1 MIKEITVDTLYDLTR
16 VFLKNR
22 VSAEVWISKGLSEM
36 CKPAIDKAMETG
48 VKIHMDNTK
57 MSNESGFMVAG
68 YAFIEKPNIEGLMC
82 FSEGYHWNGI
92 DTSIRQILEHE
103 AIEKLKVQHNE
114 RQARLFNDEICIGK
128 NVVLNIHPSTRYSFE
143 FFGWRSVDM
152 TTEMALFIEYAK
164 GRKCLLDIGALYG
177 IFSLVFSEINKDSKV
192 HAFEP
197 EPTAFS
203 LLSFNA
209 SVNRGDVYT
218 YCVALSDNNGVILMD
233 KEWEH
238 YITSENGAHEV
249 VCKNGDDFCLA
260 HKVLPDT
267 LKIDTEGSELK
278 VLKGLRYLLLAN
290 HPMIFLE
297 LHPERMNAQGDSVS
311 ELVDFLKCFDYE
323 AIDTRTNEPISYA
336 EIGLIKDMDLR
347 LILI

>member
-1 MIKEITVDTLYDLTR
+1 
-16 VFLKNR
+16 
-22 VSAEVWISKGLSEM
+22 
-36 CKPAIDKAMETG
+36 
-48 VKIHMDNTK
+48 
-57 MSNESGFMVAG
+57 
-68 YAFIEKPNIEGLMC
+68 
-82 FSEGYHWNGI
+82 
-92 DTSIRQILEHE
+92 
-103 AIEKLKVQHNE
+103 
-114 RQARLFNDEICIGK
+114 
-128 NVVLNIHPSTRYSFE
+128 
-143 FFGWRSVDM
+143 
-152 TTEMALFIEYAK
+152 
-164 GRKCLLDIGALYG
+164 
-177 IFSLVFSEINKDSKV
+177 
-192 HAFEP
+192 
-197 EPTAFS
+197 
-203 LLSFNA
+203 
-209 SVNRGDVYT
+209 
-218 YCVALSDNNGVILMD
+218 MD